1 MPERGVAAV
10 FGRSP
15 LPDPVVHRYALSGKF
30 IDDRVIVFL
39 CFTGMELT
47 QETPD
52 LSAYLAA
59 DDAIDHDHSRVRTT
73 AARLAGKAQDSYA
86 YARLAFEFVRDSIPH
101 SQDSG
106 DLRVTWRASDVLEQ
120 GTGICYAK
128 AHALAALLRAE
139 DIPTA
144 FCYQRL
150 ADDDGEG
157 YVVHGL
163 VAVRFNGAW
172 HRQDPRGNKPGVD
185 AQFSLDG
192 ERLAF
197 VPEPKSNE
205 VDYSVLYAEPHPVVL
220 NTLKAARDRPHLW
233 QTLPTAL

>member
-1 MPERGVAAV
+1 
-10 FGRSP
+10 
-15 LPDPVVHRYALSGKF
+15 
-30 IDDRVIVFL
+30 
-39 CFTGMELT
+39 MELIQT
-47 QETPD
+47 NPD

-59 DDAIDHDHSRVRTT
+59 DEAIDHHHPLVREVS
-73 AARLAGKAQDSYA
+73 ARLAGQVADSYA
-86 YARLAFEFVRDSIPH
+86 YAQAAFEFVRDTIPH

-144 FCYQRL
+144 LCCQTF
-150 ADDDGEG
+150 D
-157 YVVHGL
+157 VVHGL
-163 VAVRFNGAW
+163 VAVRFDGAW

-185 AQFSLDG
+185 ARFSLDG

-197 VPEPKSNE
+197 TPDPQAHERDHPE
-205 VDYSVLYAEPHPVVL
+205 LYAAPHPAVL
-220 NTLKAARDRPHLW
+220 AALKAAPDRPRLW
-233 QTLPTAL
+233 DSLPTAL

>member
-1 MPERGVAAV
+1 M
-10 FGRSP
+10 
-15 LPDPVVHRYALSGKF
+15 HRYADEWKLIDSGVIGFLSSAS
-30 IDDRVIVFL
+30 
-39 CFTGMELT
+39 MELT
-47 QETPD
+47 QNTPD

-59 DDAIDHDHSRVRTT
+59 DEVIDHGHPVVLDA
-73 AARLAGKAQDSYA
+73 AARLAAQAVDSYA
-86 YARLAFEFVRDSIPH
+86 YARLAFEFVRDTIAH
-101 SQDSG
+101 SQDAG
-106 DLRVTWRASDVLEQ
+106 DPRVTWRASDVLEQ

-144 FCYQRL
+144 LCYQL
-150 ADDDGEG
+150 LTGDGG
-157 YVVHGL
+157 GRVVHGL

-197 VPEPKSNE
+197 PVDPKSSE
-205 VDYSVLYAEPHPVVL
+205 VDHPVLYAEPHPVVL
-220 NTLKAARDRPHLW
+220 SALKAAQDRPHLW
-233 QTLPTAL
+233 KTLPTAL

>member
-1 MPERGVAAV
+1 MIVSL
-10 FGRSP
+10 RSACMQ
-15 LPDPVVHRYALSGKF
+15 L
-30 IDDRVIVFL
+30 I
-39 CFTGMELT
+39 

-59 DDAIDHDHSRVRTT
+59 DEAIDHHHALVRET
-73 AARLAGKAQDSYA
+73 AARLAEGVADSYE
-86 YARLAFEFVRDSIPH
+86 YARAAFEYVRDTIPH

-120 GTGICYAK
+120 RTGICYAK

-144 FCYQRL
+144 LCYQKL
-150 ADDDGEG
+150 E
-157 YVVHGL
+157 VVHGL

-197 VPEPKSNE
+197 TPDPASGES
-205 VDYSVLYAEPHPVVL
+205 DSSRLHAAPHPAVL
-220 NTLKAARDRPHLW
+220 DVLKAARDRPQLW
-233 QTLPTAL
+233 RTLPTEL